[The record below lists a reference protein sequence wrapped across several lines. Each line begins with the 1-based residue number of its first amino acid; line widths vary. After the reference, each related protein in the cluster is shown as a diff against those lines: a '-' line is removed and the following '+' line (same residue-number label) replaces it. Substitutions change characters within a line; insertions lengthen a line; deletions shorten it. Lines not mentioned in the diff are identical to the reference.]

1 MENIQIS
8 LFGKMYPE
16 RSVVIKGAIL
26 EPCLKK
32 LQRPIF
38 QCLQVENG
46 QPQEWFEGG
55 QFVPLGD
62 SLTLNIGEYPR
73 EESVS
78 TLSEVLEAIVP
89 KKYYLSATACAGIL
103 RRAER
108 RGKELPPLLKE
119 ALKSVVNASTQEETE
134 ATE

>member
-1 MENIQIS
+1 M
-8 LFGKMYPE
+8 
-16 RSVVIKGAIL
+16 
-26 EPCLKK
+26 
-32 LQRPIF
+32 
-38 QCLQVENG
+38 
-46 QPQEWFEGG
+46 
-55 QFVPLGD
+55 PLGD

-78 TLSEVLEAIVP
+78 TLSEVLEVIVP

-119 ALKSVVNASTQEETE
+119 ALMSVVNVSTQEETE
-134 ATE
+134 ATEQPPH

>member
-8 LFGKMYPE
+8 LFGKMFPE
-16 RSVVIKGAIL
+16 HSVVIKDAIL

-32 LQRPIF
+32 SQRPIF

-119 ALKSVVNASTQEETE
+119 ALMSVVNASTQEETA